1 MIINSILSLILL
13 ITLIICLA
21 LLVLERGDKLVVSL
35 TGAGVSIA
43 AGPLPYW
50 QTSSYAYPTLL
61 PDGINSLLSFNEP
74 D

>member
-21 LLVLERGDKLVVSL
+21 LLVLERGDKLVVSF

-43 AGPLPYW
+43 AGALTNW
-50 QTSSYAYPTLL
+50 QTSSNACPTNLT
-61 PDGINSLLSFNEP
+61 DVIN
-74 D
+74 